1 MFLDKNVN
9 TEVLHFCSNSL
20 FEIEVTVSGRRK
32 FPFGERIVGATQNS
46 TRIRDR
52 KLRRVM
58 AIATHRKPTLHLQ
71 TLFMKLIDSD

>member
-9 TEVLHFCSNSL
+9 TEVLHFCSNGL
-20 FEIEVTVSGRRK
+20 FGIEVTFAGRRK
-32 FPFGERIVGATQNS
+32 FPFGESIVGATQNS

-58 AIATHRKPTLHLQ
+58 VIATHRKPTLHLQ